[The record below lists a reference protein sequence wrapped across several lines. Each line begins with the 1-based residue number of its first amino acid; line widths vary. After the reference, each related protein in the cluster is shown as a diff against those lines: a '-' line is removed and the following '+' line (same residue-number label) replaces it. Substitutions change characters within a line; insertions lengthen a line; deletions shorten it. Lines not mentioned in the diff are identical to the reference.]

1 MLTTPEKRHLPTALL
16 SAFAVVAM
24 VFSITINITAQ
35 FKQGESISKG
45 QNIEANELAPAP
57 TPLNGNPSCASINPA
72 WGEYKLDFSSPNG
85 TFPFTAGSG
94 RTYSAGSTGL
104 AQNPNLLM
112 NVSSSGAT
120 MSQWSLSPVNQIDR
134 VITYVIV
141 KGGPSANG
149 YSYPS
154 GSIGDTGPFTTQG
167 CRYGISHITF
177 CFDAFSGP
185 SSAPVAVSGRILTS
199 EGNGIAHARIEAMDL
214 SSGTVTVAMSNQFG
228 YYTIQN
234 LEAEAIYMITANH
247 KRYTFINNQR
257 TITPNE
263 DIVGVDFVAP

>member
-1 MLTTPEKRHLPTALL
+1 MLTTPKKRHLPTAFT
-16 SAFAVVAM
+16 SAFAVLAM
-24 VFSITINITAQ
+24 VFSMTVGITAQ
-35 FKQGESISKG
+35 FKQTESISKG
-45 QNIEANELAPAP
+45 QRIEGNELAPAP
-57 TPLNGNPSCASINPA
+57 IPLDGNPSCASINPA

-104 AQNPNLLM
+104 AQNPNLFM

-134 VITYVIV
+134 LITYVIV

-149 YSYPS
+149 YSYPT

-167 CRYGISHITF
+167 ARFGISHISF

-185 SSAPVAVSGRILTS
+185 SSAPVTVSGRVLTYD
-199 EGNGIAHARIEAMDL
+199 GNGIAYARVEAIDL
-214 SSGTVTVAMSNQFG
+214 SSGNVTVAMTNQFG
-228 YYTIQN
+228 YYAIRN
-234 LEAEAIYMITANH
+234 LEAEAIYMVTANH

-257 TITPNE
+257 TITPSE
-263 DIVGVDFVAP
+263 DLVGVDFVAP